1 MHARRSMFRFMWL
14 AIVLGMAL
22 ISGSCNGDVGM
33 GMGYSA
39 PDAGWGPGWSRGYI
53 GGPVTY

>member
-1 MHARRSMFRFMWL
+1 MFRLVLL
-14 AIVLGMAL
+14 ASVLGMAL
-22 ISGSCNGDVGM
+22 ISGSCDGDVGM

-39 PDAGWGPGWSRGYI
+39 PGAGWGPGWSRGYI